1 MGTQRGTSELN
12 QNDRMYYRFWLVY
25 LWQGYKEIS
34 KEMKEG
40 KWDVVRHGVGLRPA
54 REGGVRVE
62 REEVDI
68 AQGNVSEDGDRETN
82 RWVVHDYGHAGEGYQ
97 MSVGCTQD
105 AVELVEGIFRTR

>member
-1 MGTQRGTSELN
+1 MIDRADLKWKEASSYMFCCGHRNVAKHTKREELEVPRTKLA
-12 QNDRMYYRFWLVY
+12 QK
-25 LWQGYKEIS
+25 QEEI
-34 KEMKEG
+34 M
-40 KWDVVRHGVGLRPA
+40 
-54 REGGVRVE
+54 RVE